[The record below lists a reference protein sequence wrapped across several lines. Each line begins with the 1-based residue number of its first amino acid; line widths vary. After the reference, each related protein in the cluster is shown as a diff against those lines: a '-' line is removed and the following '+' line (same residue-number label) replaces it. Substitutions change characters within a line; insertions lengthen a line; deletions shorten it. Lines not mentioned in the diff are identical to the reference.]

1 MTSLPQPDAAV
12 HITITEVP
20 DDPRIHEQRTQPP
33 YGIQTQFPMHPG
45 AIRSVIRDNQAQP
58 LPCATGDEQLQA
70 QQLSVA
76 TSDCNSSIGLS
87 LSSWH
92 VQEDPIKEVEAA
104 RAEVIRRLEQLPS
117 TDLSA
122 SEEVEE
128 RVLEEDKGERRHF
141 YPPPRP
147 AN

>member
-1 MTSLPQPDAAV
+1 
-12 HITITEVP
+12 
-20 DDPRIHEQRTQPP
+20 
-33 YGIQTQFPMHPG
+33 MHPH

-58 LPCATGDEQLQA
+58 PPCAAGDEQLQA

-76 TSDCNSSIGLS
+76 TSDCNSSTSLS

-92 VQEDPIKEVEAA
+92 VEEDRIKVVEAA